1 MGYCTTFILNF
12 KIPETNTIEETSNL
26 INLKFVDNT
35 SIEIQLKL
43 PGFLLIK
50 HQNGKV
56 KTVKALPKND
66 YIVLVVNIIFNDKDN
81 LFHIYIFI
89 NGENNLTSFNAKTNI
104 DIKKDKIQSLSFF
117 ENFFGEVTSISM
129 LIQNDNSKP
138 IINSAEFLPIFKN
151 FIEGFHKKNIY
162 KNSSI

>member
-1 MGYCTTFILNF
+1 MRNYLILLDTLFSFKEKIPKPRNYFSLNGRIDSKFKVNLENKTLKMGYCTTFILNF

-117 ENFFGEVTSISM
+117 
-129 LIQNDNSKP
+129 
-138 IINSAEFLPIFKN
+138 
-151 FIEGFHKKNIY
+151 
-162 KNSSI
+162 